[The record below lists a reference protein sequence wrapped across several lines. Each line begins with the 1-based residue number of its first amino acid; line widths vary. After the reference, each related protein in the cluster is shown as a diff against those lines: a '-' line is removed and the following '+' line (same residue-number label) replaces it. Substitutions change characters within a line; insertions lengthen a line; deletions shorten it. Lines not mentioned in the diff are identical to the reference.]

1 MNEQEIKA
9 IREHFMATRKITR
22 TEKQVLHEIEEAT
35 KALEFAN
42 RKLTEWVGE
51 AQGWQLAQRATE
63 ITQLE
68 GKLQG
73 LEFALA
79 WLRREGL
86 NILTMLP
93 EGEN

>member
-1 MNEQEIKA
+1 MTEQEKKT

-22 TEKQVLHEIEEAT
+22 TEKQVLHEIEEVN
-35 KALEFAN
+35 KALSFAHK
-42 RKLTEWVGE
+42 KLGEWVGE
-51 AQGWQLAQRATE
+51 AQGWQLAQRANE

-73 LEFALA
+73 LEFALS